1 MDFRFVKDNGEGELR
16 VEGSPAVTVF
26 APTNK
31 AFEALPSDLRLYLFS
46 PFGKR
51 ALRKVLEYHIVPEF
65 VLHSGQYQS
74 MCRASD

>member
-1 MDFRFVKDNGEGELR
+1 MDFRFAADNDEGELR

-31 AFEALPSDLRLYLFS
+31 AFEALPRDLKLYLFS

-51 ALRKVLEYHIVPEF
+51 ALRKVLEYHIAPNF
-65 VLHSGQYQS
+65 VLHSGPHFP
-74 MCRASD
+74 

>member
-1 MDFRFVKDNGEGELR
+1 MDFRFVNDDGEGELR

-26 APTNK
+26 APSNK

-65 VLHSGQYQS
+65 VLHSG
-74 MCRASD
+74 